1 MIEAISLSPIQYKW
15 VYHIETTLKYL
26 RAMVG
31 NKARVE
37 DASSKLFFAKEGFIL
52 YECVFHRGTHC
63 LCSYDV
69 IQCQ

>member
-37 DASSKLFFAKEGFIL
+37 DASSKLFFAKEGFIRVCISQRNTL
-52 YECVFHRGTHC
+52 SM
-63 LCSYDV
+63 LL
-69 IQCQ
+69 

>member
-1 MIEAISLSPIQYKW
+1 MIEAISLSPIQYRW

-37 DASSKLFFAKEGFIL
+37 DASSKLFLLKK
-52 YECVFHRGTHC
+52 V
-63 LCSYDV
+63 SYFTSV
-69 IQCQ
+69 YFTEEHIVYAPTM